1 MPNSLMISISGIRG
15 IVGETLLPQD
25 ILRFSLAFARLV
37 GKGRIVIGRDNRASG
52 EWISQLVAAGL
63 LSAGNDVVDIGIAP
77 TPTVGIA
84 TKKLGATGGV
94 IITASHN
101 SAEWNALKFV
111 GKDGIFLDESELER
125 LLSFAAS
132 RNFRYAGFDGA
143 GTLEKCEDGVDMH
156 IENILSL
163 PYLELDAIH
172 KRQFRVVYDP
182 NGGAGVMLIPKLLKR
197 LGCEVILVN
206 DRITGFFYHPP
217 EPLPQN
223 LVGISDAV
231 RDSDADI
238 GFATDPDADR
248 LAIIDEAGNPIGE
261 ELTLPLCARYILSKK
276 KGAYVVN
283 VSSSLVN
290 RLVAEEFDVPF
301 YQTKVGEINV
311 ASMMM
316 MKSAVIGGEGNG
328 GVILPDS
335 HIGRDAAVGIAL
347 ILALLAEGNRSLSEQ
362 VNDFPEYHIVKLKLP
377 LVDNLPSAVEN
388 VIQMLLPDNVDEIDG
403 WKLEFHDKWVQ
414 IRASNTEP
422 IVRVYAEA
430 PTVAEAEQ
438 MADKVREILTGEKK
452 I

>member
-15 IVGETLLPQD
+15 VVGETLLPQD
-25 ILRFSLAFARLV
+25 VLRFSLAFARVV
-37 GKGRIVIGRDNRASG
+37 GMGRIVIGRDNRASG
-52 EWISQLVAAGL
+52 EWISRLVTAAL

-77 TPTVGIA
+77 TPTVEIV

-111 GKDGIFLDESELER
+111 GKNGIFLNESELGQ

-132 RNFRYAGFDGA
+132 SSFQYAGFDET
-143 GTLEKCEDGVDMH
+143 GTLEKREDGVDMH

-163 PYLELDAIH
+163 PYLELDAI
-172 KRQFRVVYDP
+172 RRRRFRVVYDP
-182 NGGAGVMLIPKLLKR
+182 NGGAGVMLIPKLLKK

-223 LVGISDAV
+223 LVGVPDAV
-231 RDSDADI
+231 RVSDADL

-248 LAIIDEAGNPIGE
+248 LAVIDEAGKPIGE

-276 KGAYVVN
+276 RGAYVVN

-301 YQTKVGEINV
+301 YQTKVGELNV
-311 ASMMM
+311 TDKMVEC
-316 MKSAVIGGEGNG
+316 SAVIGGEGNG

-335 HIGRDAAVGIAL
+335 HLGRDAGVGIAL
-347 ILALLAEGNRSLSEQ
+347 ILALLAERNCPISEQ
-362 VNDFPEYHIVKLKLP
+362 VNKLPEFHTVKLKLP
-377 LVDNLPSAVEN
+377 MIENLPSAVEN
-388 VIQMLLPDNVDEIDG
+388 VIQTLLPDNINKMDG
-403 WKLEFHDKWVQ
+403 WKLEFQDRWVQ

-422 IVRVYAEA
+422 IVRIYAEA
-430 PTVAEAEQ
+430 PTNEEAKQ
-438 MADKVREILTGEKK
+438 MANRVREILREGME

>member
-1 MPNSLMISISGIRG
+1 MPNNLMISISGIRG
-15 IVGETLLPQD
+15 VVGETLLPQD
-25 ILRFSLAFARLV
+25 VLRFSLAFARVV
-37 GKGRIVIGRDNRASG
+37 GMGRIVIGRDNRASG
-52 EWISQLVAAGL
+52 EWISRLVTAAL

-77 TPTVGIA
+77 TPTVEIV

-111 GKDGIFLDESELER
+111 GKNGIFLNESELGQ

-132 RNFRYAGFDGA
+132 SSFQYAGFDET
-143 GTLEKCEDGVDMH
+143 GTLEKREDGVDMH

-163 PYLELDAIH
+163 PYLELDAI
-172 KRQFRVVYDP
+172 RRRRFRVVYDP
-182 NGGAGVMLIPKLLKR
+182 NGGAGVMLIPKLLKK

-223 LVGISDAV
+223 LVGVSDAV
-231 RDSDADI
+231 RVSDADI

-248 LAIIDEAGNPIGE
+248 LAVIDEAGKPIGE

-276 KGAYVVN
+276 RGAYVVN

-301 YQTKVGEINV
+301 YQTKVGELNV
-311 ASMMM
+311 TDKMVEC
-316 MKSAVIGGEGNG
+316 SAVIGGEGNG

-335 HIGRDAAVGIAL
+335 HLGRDAGVGIAL
-347 ILALLAEGNRSLSEQ
+347 ILALLAERNCPISEQ
-362 VNDFPEYHIVKLKLP
+362 VNNLPEFHTVKLKLP
-377 LVDNLPSAVEN
+377 MIENLPSAVEN
-388 VIQMLLPDNVDEIDG
+388 VIQTLLPDNINKMDG
-403 WKLEFHDKWVQ
+403 WKLEFQDRWVQ

-422 IVRVYAEA
+422 IVRIYAEA
-430 PTVAEAEQ
+430 PTNEEAKQ
-438 MADKVREILTGEKK
+438 MANRVREILREGME

>member
-1 MPNSLMISISGIRG
+1 
-15 IVGETLLPQD
+15 
-25 ILRFSLAFARLV
+25 
-37 GKGRIVIGRDNRASG
+37 
-52 EWISQLVAAGL
+52 
-63 LSAGNDVVDIGIAP
+63 
-77 TPTVGIA
+77 
-84 TKKLGATGGV
+84 
-94 IITASHN
+94 
-101 SAEWNALKFV
+101 
-111 GKDGIFLDESELER
+111 
-125 LLSFAAS
+125 
-132 RNFRYAGFDGA
+132 
-143 GTLEKCEDGVDMH
+143 
-156 IENILSL
+156 
-163 PYLELDAIH
+163 
-172 KRQFRVVYDP
+172 
-182 NGGAGVMLIPKLLKR
+182 
-197 LGCEVILVN
+197 
-206 DRITGFFYHPP
+206 
-217 EPLPQN
+217 
-223 LVGISDAV
+223 
-231 RDSDADI
+231 DI

-377 LVDNLPSAVEN
+377 LIDNLPSAVEN

-403 WKLEFHDKWVQ
+403 WKLEFHDRWVQ

>member
-15 IVGETLLPQD
+15 VVGETLLPQD
-25 ILRFSLAFARLV
+25 VLRFSLAFARVV
-37 GKGRIVIGRDNRASG
+37 GMGRIVIGRDNRASG
-52 EWISQLVAAGL
+52 EWISRLVTAAL

-77 TPTVGIA
+77 TPTVEIV

-111 GKDGIFLDESELER
+111 GKNGIFLNESELGQ

-132 RNFRYAGFDGA
+132 SSFQYAGFDET
-143 GTLEKCEDGVDMH
+143 GTLEKREDGVDMH

-163 PYLELDAIH
+163 PYLELDAI
-172 KRQFRVVYDP
+172 RRRRFRVVYDP
-182 NGGAGVMLIPKLLKR
+182 NGGAGVMLIPKLLKK

-223 LVGISDAV
+223 LVGVSDAV
-231 RDSDADI
+231 RVSDADI

-248 LAIIDEAGNPIGE
+248 LAVIDEAGKPIGE

-276 KGAYVVN
+276 RGAYVVN

-301 YQTKVGEINV
+301 YQTKVGELNV
-311 ASMMM
+311 TDKMVEC
-316 MKSAVIGGEGNG
+316 SAVIGGEGNG

-335 HIGRDAAVGIAL
+335 HLGRDAGVGIAL
-347 ILALLAEGNRSLSEQ
+347 ILALLAERNCPISEQ
-362 VNDFPEYHIVKLKLP
+362 VNKLPEFHTVKLKLP
-377 LVDNLPSAVEN
+377 MIENLPSAVEN
-388 VIQMLLPDNVDEIDG
+388 VIQTLLPDNINKMDG
-403 WKLEFHDKWVQ
+403 WKLEFQDRWVQ

-422 IVRVYAEA
+422 IVRIYAEA
-430 PTVAEAEQ
+430 PTNEEAKQ
-438 MADKVREILTGEKK
+438 MANRVREILREGME